1 MTKRQQAVTCH
12 RFLPFNMEIPMP
24 RAFKSL
30 AERFH
35 EKFIVNEEN
44 GCWEW
49 QAYRDRKG
57 YGWINDGNGR
67 PGRPLRAHRVSH
79 ELFIGP
85 IPEGMLVMHK
95 CDNPRCV
102 NPYHLKAGTA
112 KENTLDMLQKKREQQ
127 GKQAVRD
134 CIPAIFKM
142 TAIHGTC
149 DQFLSRWMPMSREHI
164 RDIRTG
170 NRLARYTKEY
180 RHG

>member
-1 MTKRQQAVTCH
+1 
-12 RFLPFNMEIPMP
+12 MP
-24 RAFKSL
+24 RAIKSL

-44 GCWEW
+44 ACWEW
-49 QAYRDRKG
+49 QASRNRKG
-57 YGWINDGNGR
+57 YGRIGDENGSK
-67 PGRPLRAHRVSH
+67 GKTILAHRASY
-79 ELFIGP
+79 ELFIGQ

-112 KENTLDMLQKKREQQ
+112 KENTLDMLQKEREQQ
-127 GKQAVRD
+127 GDQTVRD

-142 TAIHGTC
+142 TSMHGPC
-149 DQFLSRWMPMSREHI
+149 DSFLSRWMPMSRRYIQE
-164 RDIRTG
+164 IRTG
-170 NRLARYTKEY
+170 RKLARYTKEY